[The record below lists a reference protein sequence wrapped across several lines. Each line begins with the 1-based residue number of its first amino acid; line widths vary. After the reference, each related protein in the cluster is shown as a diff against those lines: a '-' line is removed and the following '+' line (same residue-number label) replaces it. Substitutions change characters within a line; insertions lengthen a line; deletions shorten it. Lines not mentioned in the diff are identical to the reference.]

1 MTTKPSRLRRLAE
14 DVLGLMMAVMFFTFI
29 VQILT
34 RYLAKYQIGGGGFI
48 WTADL
53 STTCMVWIAFF
64 GGAFALS
71 ERDHVKFDMFYN
83 SFGPDAQR
91 VMSIVSAFVIAAF
104 LAWSLPATIDSWLGQ
119 LYRWNK
125 PNPTLKI
132 PFTDTAVPMWWIYSI
147 YAVFAASVVARYLW
161 RIVKL
166 VRGAR
171 PHELDGRHVEEPTA

>member
-1 MTTKPSRLRRLAE
+1 MTARPSRLRRLA
-14 DVLGLMMAVMFFTFI
+14 DNILGLMMAVMFFTFI
-29 VQILT
+29 VQIVT

-71 ERDHVKFDMFYN
+71 DRDHVKFDMFYN
-83 SFGPDAQR
+83 LFEPDRQR
-91 VMSIVSAFVIAAF
+91 TMAIVAALVIAIF
-104 LAWSLPATIDSWLGQ
+104 FAWSLPATIDSWLGQ

-132 PFTDTAVPMWWIYSI
+132 PFTGDAVPMWWIYSI
-147 YAVFAASVVARYLW
+147 YAVFAVTIIARYIW
-161 RIVKL
+161 RA
-166 VRGAR
+166 VRLIGGAK
-171 PHELDGRHVEEPTA
+171 PHQLDAIHAEGPAT